1 MSKTI
6 KITLPFPPSLN
17 NMFPTNKQGKR
28 FLSKRGKDF
37 KDDAQKTCLL
47 SRVPLLTGELSVN
60 LRLFRPAKR
69 GDIDNFC
76 KPVFDAVKGFCFV
89 DDRQIVEL
97 HILRFDDRENPRV
110 EMEINEI

>member
-17 NMFPTNKQGKR
+17 MMFPTNRQGRR
-28 FLSKRGKDF
+28 FLSDRGKKF
-37 KDDAQKTCLL
+37 KEDAQTTCRI
-47 SRVPLLTGELSVN
+47 SRVPLLTGELIVN
-60 LRLFRPAKR
+60 LKLFRPKR
-69 GDIDNFC
+69 SGDIDNYA
-76 KPVFDAVKGFCFV
+76 KGIFDAIKGICFI